1 MHLDFQLDQYM
12 MARSSPTSKFML
24 YALLLQ
30 HALELLALNLF
41 FEVAAA
47 ADVLTGHEDVGHGGL
62 A

>member
-1 MHLDFQLDQYM
+1 M

-62 A
+62 S